1 MTGSFDETRHLGRR
15 VDRQAMRCEAR
26 VRGNVFG
33 YFTRKIQFRIG
44 VIGQRYRQQ
53 IHEGDD
59 PIL

>member
-1 MTGSFDETRHLGRR
+1 
-15 VDRQAMRCEAR
+15 MRCEAR